1 MMYPKIIQGG
11 MGVAVSSWTLARAV
25 ALRGQIGVV
34 SGTAMD
40 VVLAR
45 RLQMGDIGGHMR
57 RALDHFPVREMA
69 ERVWQRYF
77 VPGGKEEDA
86 AHKSRPVFQMQ
97 SGAALIELTVVANFV
112 EVWLA
117 KHGHN
122 GLVGINLLEKIQLP
136 TLPSLYGAI
145 LAGVDF
151 VLMGAGIP
159 RHIPGALDRLAAQ
172 QITELKIDV
181 DGALP
186 DEKYVTA
193 FDPSPFCGENPQP
206 LRRPQFLAIVSSG
219 ALATNLAKKSSGK
232 VDGFVIEGSTAG
244 GHNAPP
250 RGKMELDETGQP
262 IYGPRDIPDLA
273 VFREL
278 GLPFWLA
285 GSYGDPEMLRHALAE
300 GAQGVQVGTA
310 FAYCN
315 ESGMDPELRQAALN
329 LSLEGRARI
338 FTDPL
343 ASPTGFPFKVLQ
355 MAGTMSQSEEYAK
368 RPRICD
374 LGYLRTPYRKDD
386 GTVGYRCASEPV
398 EDYLKKGGALEDTEG
413 RKCVCNGLL
422 ATIGLAQVQKVGGKE
437 LPLITSGDEVA
448 QLAKYVPHGRTSY
461 SASDVIDF
469 LLKGVSVSGRQLS
482 ASPA

>member
-1 MMYPKIIQGG
+1 MVYPKIIQGG

-57 RALDHFPVREMA
+57 RALDHFPIREMA

-77 VPGGKEEDA
+77 EPGGKAEDA

-122 GLVGINLLEKIQLP
+122 GPVGINLLEKIQLP

-145 LAGVDF
+145 LAGVDY

-159 RHIPGALDRLAAQ
+159 RHIPAALDSLAAQ
-172 QITELKIDV
+172 QVTELRVDV
-181 DGALP
+181 AGALP

-193 FDPSPFCGENPQP
+193 FDPAPFCGENAAP
-206 LRRPQFLAIVSSG
+206 LQRPKFLAIVSSG
-219 ALATNLAKKSSGK
+219 ALATNLAKKSTGK

-273 VFREL
+273 VFRDL

-285 GSYGDPEMLRHALAE
+285 GSYGDPEQLTHALAE

-310 FAYCN
+310 FAFCD
-315 ESGMDPELRQAALN
+315 ESGLAPELREATIK
-329 LSLEGRARI
+329 LSLEGKARI
-338 FTDPL
+338 YTDPL

-355 MAGTMSQSEEYAK
+355 MAGTVSEQSDYEA

-374 LGYLRTPYRKDD
+374 LGYLRTPYRKE
-386 GTVGYRCASEPV
+386 GGGVGYRCASEPI
-398 EDYLKKGGALEDTEG
+398 EDYLKKGGELEETVG

-437 LPLITSGDEVA
+437 LPLVTSGDEVA
-448 QLAKYVPHGRTSY
+448 QLAKYVPAGQTSY

-469 LLKGVSVSGRQLS
+469 LLRDVPEYSV
-482 ASPA
+482 A